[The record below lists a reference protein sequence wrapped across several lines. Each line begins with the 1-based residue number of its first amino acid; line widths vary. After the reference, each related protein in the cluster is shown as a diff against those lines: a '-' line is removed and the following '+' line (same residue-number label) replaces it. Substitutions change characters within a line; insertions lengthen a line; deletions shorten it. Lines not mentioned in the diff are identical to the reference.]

1 VGFEEESRRDYFLKR
16 RRGFLIKVA
25 FALSCSVHL
34 TRTDPLSNFKSVS
47 YGLSKIQI
55 CSKFKL
61 VRFPQ
66 IEQERQISSQSYF
79 VSLFV
84 MILSRLTLET
94 FFN

>member
-1 VGFEEESRRDYFLKR
+1 VGFEEKSRRDYFLKR

-66 IEQERQISSQSYF
+66 IEQSDKYRLNRISLACLCDDF
-79 VSLFV
+79 IPAL
-84 MILSRLTLET
+84 
-94 FFN
+94 